1 MEERQIAIFM
11 EERKWDYRAFGFTA
25 ALVESIPLAGLI
37 FSISNRIGAA
47 MWAHG
52 MDVVLSLRPLPDF
65 LEDLEKRQHLFL
77 SGELKPLP
85 PRVGLTVSSDPQPRR
100 PGGTGYGSDVKMA
113 EQPKEDPDLAESW
126 EELTKSRFGSS

>member
-1 MEERQIAIFM
+1 M

-47 MWAHG
+47 MWAH
-52 MDVVLSLRPLPDF
+52 
-65 LEDLEKRQHLFL
+65 DLEKRQHLFL

-113 EQPKEDPDLAESW
+113 EQPKEDPDLAES
-126 EELTKSRFGSS
+126 